1 MTQNTPFNMT
11 DEQLYKKAKF
21 YGQNALFWRRKFI
34 GLLPEI
40 NRRRL
45 YEKKNFSSI
54 FEFAFKLAGL
64 SEQQVRTTLNLEKR
78 FSDKPALKTLLEKGE
93 VSVNKLVR
101 IQSIATSQNEE
112 ELAETV
118 KILPK
123 SAIETLVRDEKMF
136 SKGFNKGLPH
146 PVICSEDGLNK
157 PRIDAKSLPGQECS
171 THVQILRLNKEVTEK
186 LLELQKKG
194 IDINEL
200 LLEFLNHR
208 KQEIAEEK
216 ETISAELQ
224 KTESRYIPVR
234 IKKIIV
240 KEHGR
245 KCSIPTCNKTA
256 EHLHHTQFFS
266 LSGRHDP
273 NYLAPLC
280 KEHHLIAHTV
290 NLMVRKKRESAKHYE
305 CLQGGCFTV
314 HRTA

>member
-1 MTQNTPFNMT
+1 MT
-11 DEQLYKKAKF
+11 DEQLYKKTKF
-21 YGQNALFWRRKFI
+21 YGHNALFWRRKFI

-78 FSDKPALKTLLEKGE
+78 FSDKPALKALLEKGE

-118 KILPK
+118 KIL
-123 SAIETLVRDEKMF
+123 SQCAIETLVRDEKMF
-136 SKGFNKGLPH
+136 LKDFSGTFVRDEKGLPC
-146 PVICSEDGLNK
+146 PAICSKDDLNK
-157 PRIDAKSLPGQECS
+157 PQINAKSLRAQDQDNGSNASQQDYVNQEH
-171 THVQILRLNKEVTEK
+171 TLHLNKKVTEK

-194 IDINEL
+194 IDVNEL
-200 LLEFLNHR
+200 LLEFLDRR

-240 KEHGR
+240 KEHGH

-256 EHLHHTQFFS
+256 EHLHHTQIFS

-290 NLMVRKKRESAKHYE
+290 NLIIRKKRQSAR
-305 CLQGGCFTV
+305 C
-314 HRTA
+314 